1 MRLRATQSE
10 GGEMPLKIQL
20 QEGRPLTQTVA
31 LAGRL
36 DTETAPSL
44 EAEVDR
50 LLATPVKV
58 IVFDLS
64 GLEYISSAGLG
75 TLFRAQK
82 SMKARSG
89 EALLVN
95 PQAQV
100 QKVFDIVKAV
110 DVKAIFRDVGELDE
124 YLDEMQRRVTRGDQ

>member
-1 MRLRATQSE
+1 MS
-10 GGEMPLKIQL
+10 LKIQL
-20 QEGRPLTQTVA
+20 QQGRPFTQTLA
-31 LAGRL
+31 LVGRL

-44 EAEVDR
+44 DAELERV
-50 LLATPVKV
+50 LTTQVKV

-64 GLEYISSAGLG
+64 GVDYISSAGLA

-82 SMKARSG
+82 AMKARSG

-95 PQAQV
+95 PQPEV

-110 DVKAIFRDVGELDE
+110 DVRAVFRDVAELDE
-124 YLDEMQRRVTRGDQ
+124 YLDEMQRRVTRDSQ

>member
-1 MRLRATQSE
+1 MS
-10 GGEMPLKIQL
+10 LKIQL

-31 LAGRL
+31 LVGRL

-44 EAEVDR
+44 DAELDR

-64 GLEYISSAGLG
+64 GLGYISSAGVG
-75 TLFRAQK
+75 SLFRAQK

-95 PQAQV
+95 AQPPV

-110 DVKAIFRDVGELDE
+110 DVKSIFRDVAELDG
-124 YLDEMQRRVTRGDQ
+124 YLDEMQRRATGRG

>member
-1 MRLRATQSE
+1 VS
-10 GGEMPLKIQL
+10 LKIQL
-20 QEGRPLTQTVA
+20 QEGRPFTRTLA
-31 LAGRL
+31 LVGRL

-44 EAEVDR
+44 DAELQRV
-50 LLATPVKV
+50 LATQVKV

-64 GLEYISSAGLG
+64 GVDYISSAGLA

-82 SMKARSG
+82 AMKARSG

-95 PQAQV
+95 PQPQV

-110 DVKAIFRDVGELDE
+110 DVKAVFRDVAELDE
-124 YLDEMQRRVTRGDQ
+124 YLDEMQRRVTRDSQ

>member
-1 MRLRATQSE
+1 
-10 GGEMPLKIQL
+10 MPLKIQL

-31 LAGRL
+31 LVGRL

-44 EAEVDR
+44 DAELDR

-64 GLEYISSAGLG
+64 GLDYISSAGLQA
-75 TLFRAQK
+75 LFRAQK

-95 PQAQV
+95 PKPQV

-110 DVKAIFRDVGELDE
+110 DVKAIFRDVAELDE
-124 YLDEMQRRVTRGDQ
+124 YLDEMQRRVTRGGQ

>member
-1 MRLRATQSE
+1 MS
-10 GGEMPLKIQL
+10 LKIQL
-20 QEGRPLTQTVA
+20 QQGRPFTQTLA
-31 LAGRL
+31 LVGRL

-44 EAEVDR
+44 DAELERV
-50 LLATPVKV
+50 LTTQVKV

-64 GLEYISSAGLG
+64 GVNYISSAGLA

-82 SMKARSG
+82 AMKARSG

-95 PQAQV
+95 PQPQV

-110 DVKAIFRDVGELDE
+110 DVRAVFRDVAELDD
-124 YLDEMQRRVTRGDQ
+124 YLDEMQRRVTRDGQ

>member
-1 MRLRATQSE
+1 MS
-10 GGEMPLKIQL
+10 LKIQL

-31 LAGRL
+31 LVGRL
-36 DTETAPSL
+36 DTETTPSL
-44 EAEVDR
+44 DAELERV
-50 LLATPVKV
+50 LATQVKV

-64 GLEYISSAGLG
+64 GLNYISSAGLG
-75 TLFRAQK
+75 SLFRAQK

-95 PQAQV
+95 LQPQV

-110 DVKAIFRDVGELDE
+110 DVKGIFRDVAELDE
-124 YLDEMQRRVTRGDQ
+124 YLEEMQRRVTRGSQ

>member
-1 MRLRATQSE
+1 MS
-10 GGEMPLKIQL
+10 LKIQI
-20 QEGRPLTQTVA
+20 QEGRPFTQTVA
-31 LAGRL
+31 LVGRL

-44 EAEVDR
+44 DAELQRV
-50 LLATPVKV
+50 LATQVKV

-64 GLEYISSAGLG
+64 GVNYISSAGLA

-82 SMKARSG
+82 AMKARSG

-95 PQAQV
+95 PQPQV

-110 DVKAIFRDVGELDE
+110 DVKAVFRDLAELDE
-124 YLDEMQRRVTRGDQ
+124 YLDEMQRRVTRGSQ

>member
-1 MRLRATQSE
+1 MS
-10 GGEMPLKIQL
+10 LKIQL
-20 QEGRPLTQTVA
+20 QEGRPFTQTITLV
-31 LAGRL
+31 GRL

-44 EAEVDR
+44 DVELDR
-50 LLATPVKV
+50 LLAGQVKV

-64 GLEYISSAGLG
+64 GLDYISSAGLG
-75 TLFRAQK
+75 SLFRAQK

-95 PQAQV
+95 PQPQV

-110 DVKAIFRDVGELDE
+110 DVKAIFRDIAELDD
-124 YLDEMQRRVTRGDQ
+124 YLDEMQRRVTRGGQ

>member
-1 MRLRATQSE
+1 MS
-10 GGEMPLKIQL
+10 LKIQM
-20 QEGRPLTQTVA
+20 QEGRPFTQTLA
-31 LAGRL
+31 LVGRL

-44 EAEVDR
+44 DAELQR
-50 LLATPVKV
+50 ILATQVKV

-64 GLEYISSAGLG
+64 GVNYISSAGLA

-82 SMKARSG
+82 AMKARSG

-95 PQAQV
+95 PQPQV

-110 DVKAIFRDVGELDE
+110 DVKSVFRSVKELDD
-124 YLDEMQRRVTRGDQ
+124 YLDEMQRRVLRGGQ